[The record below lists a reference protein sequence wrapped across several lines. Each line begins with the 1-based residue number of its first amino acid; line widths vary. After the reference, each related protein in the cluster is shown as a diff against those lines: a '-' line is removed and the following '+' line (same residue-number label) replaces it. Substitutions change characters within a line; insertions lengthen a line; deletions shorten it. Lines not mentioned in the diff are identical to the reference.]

1 MIPAVVGSIPTSQP
15 EQAWHQIVDHR
26 TTIHHRNQ
34 RAFAMQI
41 LQLDVRG
48 MPQQWITAQEAAI
61 HYATARFGWT
71 VGGVCTTLRGGTNA
85 ITGLQSR
92 IDVHAIVATTGA
104 SRVNLFDAV
113 PSLTNPKLFRRDH
126 MTCAYCGGHFD
137 DRRLT
142 REHTVPISHGGPDDW
157 RNVVAACRACN
168 GRKADRTPEQAQMR
182 LLFAPY
188 APSIFEGFLLGGRNI
203 HGDVHDWLASRVGRG
218 SRWSREYMEK
228 N

>member
-1 MIPAVVGSIPTSQP
+1 
-15 EQAWHQIVDHR
+15 
-26 TTIHHRNQ
+26 
-34 RAFAMQI
+34 MQI

-48 MPQQWITAQEAAI
+48 MPQEWITAEEAAL
-61 HYATARFGWT
+61 HYATNSVAWT

-113 PSLTNPKLFRRDH
+113 PSLTNLKLFRRDH
-126 MTCAYCGGHFD
+126 MTCAYCGGRFD

-142 REHTVPISHGGPDDW
+142 REHILPVSQGGQDEW
-157 RNVVAACRACN
+157 LNVVAACRGCN
-168 GRKADRTPEQAQMR
+168 GHKANRTPEQASMR

-188 APSIFEGFLLGGRNI
+188 APSIFEGFLLAGRNI
-203 HGDVHDWLASRVGRG
+203 QGDVHDWLASRVGRG
-218 SRWSREYMEK
+218 SRWAKENGQER
-228 N
+228 